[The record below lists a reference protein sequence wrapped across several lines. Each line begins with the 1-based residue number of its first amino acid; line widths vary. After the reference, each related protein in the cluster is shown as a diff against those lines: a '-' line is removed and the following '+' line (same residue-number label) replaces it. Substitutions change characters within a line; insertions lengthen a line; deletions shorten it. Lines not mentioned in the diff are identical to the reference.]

1 MIFIINIC
9 GYLSLFLQLKESNI
23 EEVVKQTSEAEV
35 SAKVFLEE
43 LLSDVCR
50 SIDKQMSE
58 NIQSAKESDVEGKSL
73 KIQSTD

>member
-1 MIFIINIC
+1 M
-9 GYLSLFLQLKESNI
+9 
-23 EEVVKQTSEAEV
+23 KQTSEAEA

-43 LLSDVCR
+43 VLSDVCR

-58 NIQSAKESDVEGKSL
+58 DIQSAKECDVEGKSL